1 MIECIIMVL
10 VGALIGW
17 FTNFLAIKLLF
28 KPYNEIKILGVKFQG
43 VIPRRKNALAVN
55 LAKTIDEELLSIKDI
70 TATMNSLELE
80 DEIDKISEKIVG
92 DKLKK
97 EIISKFP
104 MAAMFLSDSLMEKI
118 RGYIRNIIEENK
130 EELVE
135 IIVVKLEE
143 NIDLKQIV
151 QGKIEEFP
159 LPKLE
164 KIVLEIA
171 KAELKHI
178 EVLGGILGAI
188 IGMVQFLITKV
199 VL

>member
-1 MIECIIMVL
+1 MGFILMVL
-10 VGALIGW
+10 VGASIGW

-28 KPYNEIKILGVKFQG
+28 KPYNQINIMGIKFQG
-43 VIPRRKNALAVN
+43 VIPRRKNALAIN

-70 TATMNSLELE
+70 TNTMNSMELE
-80 DEIDKISEKIVG
+80 DEIDKISDKIVG
-92 DKLKK
+92 EKLKQ
-97 EIISKFP
+97 EIVSKFP
-104 MAAMFLSDSLMEKI
+104 MAAMFLSDSLMNKI
-118 RGYIRNIIEENK
+118 KGYIKNVIEENK

-135 IIVVKLEE
+135 IIVNKLEE
-143 NIDLKQIV
+143 NLDLKKIV

-178 EVLGGILGAI
+178 ELLGGILGAI
-188 IGMVQFLITKV
+188 IGMVQFLITRV